1 MIATVAVMKAM
12 EAEKND
18 LENYVNL
25 FGYNPKYG
33 VQGKPIGTVTY
44 KPQKFD
50 PPKPLYE
57 TEGR

>member
-1 MIATVAVMKAM
+1 MAVMKAM
-12 EAEKND
+12 EAETDD
-18 LENYVNL
+18 LMNYVNL

-33 VQGKPIGTVTY
+33 VEGKPIGTVTY
-44 KPQKFD
+44 RPQRFD